1 MEHNRRE
8 VMAAML
14 IVLACMVGL
23 VLVSNIV
30 RANHDQLVRL
40 QTIQEVC
47 R

>member
-1 MEHNRRE
+1 VEHNRRE
-8 VMAAML
+8 VVAAML
-14 IVLACMVGL
+14 IVLASMAGI

-30 RANHDQLVRL
+30 RVNHDQLVRL